1 MKRSLKFLTFSC
13 SSHRFYWRQFPLF
26 IISRFH
32 DDRQAQILLFFI
44 QLLWKLPSFSPK
56 IFSNRFI
63 ELYKASWIDHS
74 LRIDA
79 VIKMTMCDK
88 RAIIASQKFYS
99 WKLWVKYSVKIVVE
113 NVACLNFLMAFLK
126 CLSLD
131 GHRWFFYSQF
141 LKENLIKIC

>member
-32 DDRQAQILLFFI
+32 DDRQAQILLFLFNCFENFHHFR
-44 QLLWKLPSFSPK
+44 QKY
-56 IFSNRFI
+56 SNRFI

-126 CLSLD
+126 CLSLA

-141 LKENLIKIC
+141 LKENLIKIY